1 MLLTIAS
8 DIHLRVTN
16 PISRSDDYAET
27 TLRKLSQLIRFCNDK
42 GSTLLIPGDLLDKP
56 DLPIWYINKVIDV
69 LNDMNNPI
77 YCIAGN
83 HDLKYHNIENLF
95 ESGLWTISAAVD
107 NFYLTHTYQPL
118 SPLVRLH
125 PYPFGVEPDSEPV
138 PDKYNILMLHT
149 PIFEKEVPW
158 FMQDAMTADQ
168 LITKYP
174 GFDLYITGDVHVTTI
189 TDKVVNTGSMMR
201 STKAQKE
208 HKPCFVTVD
217 TASGEKEIAYF
228 VIEEDVWKLE
238 FDAPVDDTFSA
249 DLDELSQVL
258 LAREEKL
265 CYKDVVVALAGDNDS
280 LKKRLMEIIDGY
292 SERT

>member
-56 DLPIWYINKVIDV
+56 DLPIWYINRVIDI

-83 HDLKYHNIENLF
+83 HDLKYHNVENLF
-95 ESGLWTISAAVD
+95 ESGLWTISEAVD
-107 NFYLTHTYQPL
+107 KLSLVKGTAELDEYTWLHGFNFGCDPQYVIYH
-118 SPLVRLH
+118 
-125 PYPFGVEPDSEPV
+125 E
-138 PDKYNILMLHT
+138 KYNILMLHT

-174 GFDLYITGDVHVTTI
+174 DFDLYITGDVHVTTI

-217 TASGEKEIAYF
+217 TESGEKEITYF
-228 VIEEDVWKLE
+228 DIEEDVWKLE

-265 CYKDVVVALAGDNDS
+265 CYKDVVVALAGDNDG
-280 LKKRLMEIIDGY
+280 LKKRLLEIIDGY